1 MERLMM
7 SAEKL
12 FTSVG
17 EISHQVESTQMG
29 KIQLAATMAAD
40 AIAADRFAVM
50 FGTGHSFMPIMDTFP
65 RVGCFPGW
73 LPIYELA
80 STVVPM
86 LSGNQGLRQVLFIE
100 KAEGYGSVVLENYH
114 LIPADVM
121 FVISNSGTNTAGV
134 EVALGAQERGLKVV
148 AVTSVAHSQGS
159 MSRHSSGKRLYEVA
173 DVVIDTCVPA
183 GDAQVEIPGWAAK
196 VGAVSTIIG
205 MTIMQSVAS
214 ETASIL
220 AGRGITLPV
229 YPSHT
234 SGQNGAEIAALEDE
248 EERLMVEQSR
258 RMAGMYR

>member
-1 MERLMM
+1 M
-7 SAEKL
+7 SAGKL
-12 FTSVG
+12 FYSIG
-17 EISHQVESTQMG
+17 EISQQVESTQL
-29 KIQLAATMAAD
+29 KNIQQAAKMAAD
-40 AIAADRFAVM
+40 AIAVDRFTVM

-86 LSGNQGLRQVLFIE
+86 MSGNQGLRQVLFIE
-100 KAEGYGSVVLENYH
+100 KAEGYGSVVLDNYN
-114 LIPADVM
+114 LKPEDVM

-134 EVALGAQERGLKVV
+134 EVALGAKARGLKVV
-148 AVTSVAHSQGS
+148 AVTSVAHSSQS

-173 DVVIDTCVPA
+173 DLVIDSCVPA
-183 GDAQVEIPGWAAK
+183 GDAQVEILGWTSR

-220 AGRGITLPV
+220 AGRGIELPV

-234 SGQNGAEIAALEDE
+234 SGQNADEIAALEDE

-258 RMAGMYR
+258 RMAGIYR

>member
-1 MERLMM
+1 M

-12 FTSVG
+12 FTSVE
-17 EISHQVESTQMG
+17 EISQQVESTQMEN
-29 KIQLAATMAAD
+29 IQQAATMAAD
-40 AIAADRFAVM
+40 AIEADRFAVM

-86 LSGNQGLRQVLFIE
+86 MSGNQGLRQVLFIE
-100 KAEGYGSVVLENYH
+100 KAEGYGSVVLENYN
-114 LIPADVM
+114 LTPQDVM

-134 EVALGAQERGLKVV
+134 EVALGAKARGLKVV
-148 AVTSVAHSQGS
+148 AVTSVAHSSES
-159 MSRHSSGKRLYEVA
+159 MSRHSSGKRLYELA
-173 DVVIDTCVPA
+173 DVVIDSCVPA
-183 GDAQVEIPGWAAK
+183 GDAQVEIPGWISN

-205 MTIMQSVAS
+205 MTIMQSVSS

-220 AGRGITLPV
+220 AGRGLQLPV

-234 SGQNGAEIAALEDE
+234 SGQNAVEIAALEDE
-248 EERLMVEQSR
+248 EERLMAEQSR
-258 RMAGMYR
+258 RMAGIYR

>member
-1 MERLMM
+1 M

-17 EISHQVESTQMG
+17 EISRQVESTQME
-29 KIQLAATMAAD
+29 KIQQAAMMAAD

-114 LIPADVM
+114 LTPQDVM
-121 FVISNSGTNTAGV
+121 FVVSNSGTNTAGV
-134 EVALGAQERGLKVV
+134 EVALGAKVRGLKVV
-148 AVTSVAHSQGS
+148 AVTSVAHSSQS
-159 MSRHSSGKRLYEVA
+159 MSRHSSGKRLFEVA
-173 DVVIDTCVPA
+173 DVVIDSCVPA
-183 GDAQVEIPGWAAK
+183 GDAQVSIPGWASK

-205 MTIMQSVAS
+205 MMIMQSVAS

-220 AGRGITLPV
+220 AARGVALPV

-234 SGQNGAEIAALEDE
+234 SGQNAAEIEALEGE
-248 EERLMVEQSR
+248 EERLMAEQSR